1 MLTHEGKDKENHH
14 LVYDATHKL
23 DSIFKEGC
31 LFLIRF
37 LYLQTMTEKSNKL
50 SLFDISMIVVSLV
63 IGMGIFRNPA
73 SVAATSG
80 NISIFFLVWMA
91 GGLIAL
97 CGALTYAEIG
107 LRLPAMGGYYK
118 VFAECYHPA
127 VGFTVNALILISN
140 AASLAVVALIG
151 ADYVSD
157 LLFGKPS
164 GILFNTSISI
174 VAVALF
180 YVVNLFGLKT
190 SSRAQNILIVIKIG
204 LVILLIASIFKGVII
219 EPHGYE
225 MDAPLFTLSDK
236 SGLSLFL
243 ICLIPVCFTYGG
255 YQQTINFGGEVKN
268 TQILPKGIFIG
279 ITIVVILYLLINYSY
294 TQVIGYDKMKN
305 ASTIGSLLCEA
316 WFGKAGGK
324 VFDALMFVSVLA
336 YVNILLMS
344 NPRVMYAM
352 SEDRV
357 FPKIFS
363 YRSPKS
369 QALVAG
375 LTIFA
380 LITITITFFGKGVDN
395 ILNFTMFLD
404 SIGMSTSAA
413 TIFILRK
420 RRQNQHMVTGT
431 WNRFTPLFA
440 SFFVF
445 SYGMVAIGVVIKDFN
460 AALTGIGLLAG
471 LLGIYYIFYFKK

>member
-1 MLTHEGKDKENHH
+1 MQTKKQLT
-14 LVYDATHKL
+14 
-23 DSIFKEGC
+23 
-31 LFLIRF
+31 
-37 LYLQTMTEKSNKL
+37 
-50 SLFDISMIVVSLV
+50 LFDLSMIVVSLV

-80 NISIFFLVWMA
+80 NDVIFFAVWVV
-91 GGLIAL
+91 GGIIAL

-118 VFAECYHPA
+118 VFAHCYHPA
-127 VGFTVNALILISN
+127 VGFSVNAIILISN

-164 GILFNTSISI
+164 GILFNTTIAI

-180 YVVNLFGLKT
+180 FCVNLFGLKT
-190 SSRAQNILIVIKIG
+190 SSKTQNVLIVIKVG
-204 LVILLIASIFKGVII
+204 LVLLLIASIFKGVVI

-225 MDAPLFTLSDK
+225 EGSPLYALSEK
-236 SGLSLFL
+236 SAISLFL
-243 ICLIPVCFTYGG
+243 ISMIPVCFAYGG
-255 YQQTINFGGEVKN
+255 YQQSINFGAEVKS
-268 TQILPKGIFIG
+268 TSIIPKGIFIG
-279 ITIVVILYLLINYSY
+279 IIIVITLYLLINVAYID
-294 TQVIGYDKMKN
+294 VIGFDKMKN
-305 ASTIGSLLCEA
+305 ASAIGALLCEA
-316 WFGKAGGK
+316 WFGPYGAK
-324 VFDALMFVSVLA
+324 VFDALMFLSVLA

-352 SEDRV
+352 SIDKV

-363 YRSPKS
+363 YSHPKT
-369 QALVAG
+369 G
-375 LTIFA
+375 A
-380 LITITITFFGKGVDN
+380 LITGLATFSLITVIITFFGKGVDN

-413 TIFILRK
+413 TLFILRK
-420 RRQNQHMVTGT
+420 RMQGAALTTNN
-431 WNRFTPLFA
+431 WNKFTPIFA

-445 SYGMVAIGVVIKDFN
+445 SYFMIAVGVVIKDVD
-460 AALTGIGLLAG
+460 AAITGVGLL
-471 LLGIYYIFYFKK
+471 LLFLLLYYIFYAKKAKLSN

>member
-1 MLTHEGKDKENHH
+1 MTGK
-14 LVYDATHKL
+14 
-23 DSIFKEGC
+23 
-31 LFLIRF
+31 
-37 LYLQTMTEKSNKL
+37 NKL
-50 SLFDISMIVVSLV
+50 NLLDISLIVVSLV

-80 NISIFFLVWMA
+80 NSSIFFLLWAA

-107 LRLPAMGGYYK
+107 QRLPAMGGYYK
-118 VFAECYHPA
+118 VFAECYHPS
-127 VGFTVNALILISN
+127 VGFSVNAIILISN

-157 LLFGKPS
+157 LLYGKPS
-164 GILFNTSISI
+164 GIIFNTMVAIT
-174 VAVALF
+174 AVAMF
-180 YVVNLFGLKT
+180 FVVNLFGLKT
-190 SSRAQNILIVIKIG
+190 SSRTQNVLIIIKVG
-204 LVILLIASIFKGVII
+204 LMVVLIAALFKGVVI

-225 MDAPLFTLSDK
+225 ENSPLFTLDK
-236 SGLSLFL
+236 NSAITLFL
-243 ICLIPVCFTYGG
+243 ISLIPVCFAYGG
-255 YQQTINFGGEVKN
+255 YQQTINFGGEVKE
-268 TQILPKGIFIG
+268 TRIIPKGIIIG
-279 ITIVVILYLLINYSY
+279 IIIVILLYLLINVAY

-305 ASTIGSLLCEA
+305 ASAIGALLCEA

-324 VFDALMFVSVLA
+324 VFDALMFLSVLA

-363 YRSPKS
+363 YRHPKTE
-369 QALVAG
+369 ALVAG
-375 LTIFA
+375 LATFS
-380 LITITITFFGKGVDN
+380 LITIIVTFFGKGVDN

-413 TIFILRK
+413 TLFVLRK
-420 RRQNQHMVTGT
+420 RRQNQAMITGT
-431 WNRFTPLFA
+431 WNKFTPILA
-440 SFFVF
+440 AFFVF
-445 SYGMVAIGVVIKDFN
+445 SYFMIAVGVVIKDEN
-460 AALTGIGLLAG
+460 AALIGTGLLA
-471 LLGIYYIFYFKK
+471 LFLALYYVFYHQRKN

>member
-1 MLTHEGKDKENHH
+1 MQ
-14 LVYDATHKL
+14 A
-23 DSIFKEGC
+23 
-31 LFLIRF
+31 
-37 LYLQTMTEKSNKL
+37 KSNQL
-50 SLFDISMIVVSLV
+50 NLFDVSMIVVSLV

-80 NISIFFLVWMA
+80 NSSIFFLVWVA

-107 LRLPAMGGYYK
+107 LRLPSMGGYYK

-151 ADYVSD
+151 ADYISD

-174 VAVALF
+174 IAVALF
-180 YVVNLFGLKT
+180 YGVNLMGLKT
-190 SSRAQNILIVIKIG
+190 SSRTQNVLIVIKIG
-204 LVILLIASIFKGVII
+204 LVLLLIASIFKGVVI

-225 MDAPLFTLSDK
+225 VGSPVFTLANNSP
-236 SGLSLFL
+236 LSLFL
-243 ICLIPVCFTYGG
+243 ICLIPVCFSYGG

-268 TQILPKGIFIG
+268 TRILPRGIFIG
-279 ITIVVILYLLINYSY
+279 IIIVVSLYLLINYSY
-294 TQVIGYDKMKN
+294 TEVIGYDKMKN
-305 ASTIGSLLCEA
+305 ASAIGSLLCEA

-324 VFDALMFVSVLA
+324 VFDALMFLSVLA

-344 NPRVMYAM
+344 NPRVMFAM
-352 SEDRV
+352 SEDKV

-363 YRSPKS
+363 YRSPKN

-375 LTIFA
+375 LTTFS
-380 LITITITFFGKGVDN
+380 LITIVITFFGKGVDN

-413 TIFILRK
+413 TIFILR
-420 RRQNQHMVTGT
+420 RRKQNQQMITGS
-431 WNRFTPLFA
+431 WNNFTPVFA

-445 SYGMVAIGVVIKDFN
+445 SYFMVAIGVIIKDPN
-460 AALTGIGLLAG
+460 AALIGVGLLA
-471 LLGIYYIFYFKK
+471 LLLLVYYLFYFRKK

>member
-1 MLTHEGKDKENHH
+1 
-14 LVYDATHKL
+14 
-23 DSIFKEGC
+23 
-31 LFLIRF
+31 
-37 LYLQTMTEKSNKL
+37 MTAKSNQL
-50 SLFDISMIVVSLV
+50 NLFDLSMIVVSLV

-80 NISIFFLVWMA
+80 NSTIFFFVWA
-91 GGLIAL
+91 VGGLIAL

-107 LRLPAMGGYYK
+107 LRLPSMGGYYK

-164 GILFNTSISI
+164 GIFFNTGISI

-190 SSRAQNILIVIKIG
+190 SSRTLNVLIVIKIG
-204 LVILLIASIFKGVII
+204 LVILLIASIFKGVMI

-225 MDAPLFTLSDK
+225 INSPVFTLSDK
-236 SGLSLFL
+236 SALSLFL
-243 ICLIPVCFTYGG
+243 ISLIPVCFSYGG
-255 YQQTINFGGEVKN
+255 YQQSINFGSEVKS
-268 TQILPKGIFIG
+268 TKILPKGIIIG
-279 ITIVVILYLLINYSY
+279 ITIVVVLYLLINYSY

-305 ASTIGSLLCEA
+305 ASAIGSLLCEA

-324 VFDALMFVSVLA
+324 VFDALMFLSVLA
-336 YVNILLMS
+336 YVHILLMS
-344 NPRVMYAM
+344 NPRVMFAM
-352 SEDRV
+352 SVDKV

-375 LTIFA
+375 LTTFA
-380 LITITITFFGKGVDN
+380 LITIVITFFGKGVDN

-420 RRQNQHMVTGT
+420 RKQNQQMVTGT

-440 SFFVF
+440 GFFVF
-445 SYGMVAIGVVIKDFN
+445 SYFMVAVGVVIKNLD
-460 AALTGIGLLAG
+460 AALIGIGLLAL
-471 LLGIYYIFYFKK
+471 LLGIYYIFYFKKSNATEE